1 MCFAVVTKRREAAVK
16 ARVLRTEPMTSS
28 AKQLELWT
36 NVSSEPREERSLNIH
51 HTITTMPTGE
61 MIEKTGSYK
70 SILESGRHNG
80 ALQMWKVSATRFS
93 SFSKAQHY
101 PNSSSESLSLGSRWD
116 ALFVSWSANSFWW
129 EGSNLGMQEV
139 QPKRPPW
146 YQKNFVLLTFWSCQ
160 LSHSLYPSSFHT
172 YSTKPNT
179 AHTNFS
185 QSTLSFTCR
194 PVDIKQNF
202 ALVHTFS
209 CSYLHNIIPFLK
221 DVGCGFR
228 RSYAVEASYF

>member
-80 ALQMWKVSATRFS
+80 ALQM
-93 SFSKAQHY
+93 
-101 PNSSSESLSLGSRWD
+101 
-116 ALFVSWSANSFWW
+116 
-129 EGSNLGMQEV
+129 
-139 QPKRPPW
+139 
-146 YQKNFVLLTFWSCQ
+146 
-160 LSHSLYPSSFHT
+160 
-172 YSTKPNT
+172 
-179 AHTNFS
+179 
-185 QSTLSFTCR
+185 
-194 PVDIKQNF
+194 
-202 ALVHTFS
+202 
-209 CSYLHNIIPFLK
+209 
-221 DVGCGFR
+221 
-228 RSYAVEASYF
+228 